1 MRNCEVGRWTCEK
14 CGGEIVAAGPR
25 SGSFRGIGSFTGA
38 CPWECGAWINRGFRL
53 VRPGQVTVYRATD
66 WDPRPEGAVLASP
79 R

>member
-1 MRNCEVGRWTCEK
+1 MRNCEVGRWACEK
-14 CGGEIVAAGPR
+14 CGSEIVAAGPR
-25 SGSFRGIGSFTGA
+25 EGAFRGIGSFTGS

-66 WDPRPEGAVLASP
+66 WDAQPESGASLA